1 METESN
7 KQKIELGDLK
17 KCGEI
22 TTLLSVGKKE
32 FFLNCG
38 FCDYTFLRLENF
50 ISHMCEDHM
59 FHFIG
64 PKKEK
69 TDLPLD
75 LNEENEDADF
85 NMQSSYTVEEI
96 DDSASNLRDFERVEI
111 ELDDTK
117 MSDSMDVKDLFGDR
131 FMSEESEESSDDD
144 DLENSDDAEMPE
156 KVLNP
161 NDDAEI
167 ADSLKALDVENKFD
181 KKMVLRIFKSFEK
194 RPALWDVDVTLT
206 KHSREKE
213 IKSIAMEVGTPAE
226 WDSVRKLLGKLS
238 SRLRTEMVRKK
249 IYESKGKAYTP
260 IWYSDLNTF
269 LKPRRPSGRDK
280 PTPKPTPAAVTNI
293 FRPPKTT
300 LTEEQVIILAAVYKG
315 FPSLW
320 DETDIT
326 YRFSNRRRD
335 ATNSIHV
342 EFNKRTGL
350 NLTQEDVASEIS
362 KIRKIC
368 SYEKKQQIICKRQNK
383 PYQPICKYFEHISYL
398 EADVKPYECP
408 VCGLLLA
415 GSVQHKIHVAAHDG
429 SQPFKCHVCEHG
441 FNLLTNLT
449 VHLRRHAQDYMYT
462 CEVCNKQL
470 ATTTDLKSHMRY
482 HTGEKPFVCDIC
494 GKDYRSMSHL
504 KTHRD
509 LHDKKLLYQC
519 EVCSKAF
526 FRKAL
531 VKEHMNNVHIKN
543 RDKICKICNKGFTS
557 SKHLRQHIQIH
568 AEEKKYSCKICGK
581 RFAQYAGLSGHVKS
595 HGTTLP
601 EISSKSVTTAAEDS
615 T

>member
-269 LKPRRPSGRDK
+269 LKPRRPSGRKKMSQQQPLLPSSPFTVATPLQEHKGDK
-280 PTPKPTPAAVTNI
+280 VHLTP
-293 FRPPKTT
+293 
-300 LTEEQVIILAAVYKG
+300 L
-315 FPSLW
+315 
-320 DETDIT
+320 
-326 YRFSNRRRD
+326 
-335 ATNSIHV
+335 
-342 EFNKRTGL
+342 L
-350 NLTQEDVASEIS
+350 NWTQNIS
-362 KIRKIC
+362 KN
-368 SYEKKQQIICKRQNK
+368 SGAPNET
-383 PYQPICKYFEHISYL
+383 
-398 EADVKPYECP
+398 AV
-408 VCGLLLA
+408 
-415 GSVQHKIHVAAHDG
+415 
-429 SQPFKCHVCEHG
+429 
-441 FNLLTNLT
+441 NLLTEVASLKQKMDEEGTKNEERHRELMKQNEMLYQQVMKQELLIKRIAAQCFPDSVDYKIIPFESIEAIKDVEANLENYSKGEFLEYLKM
-449 VHLRRHAQDYMYT
+449 HL
-462 CEVCNKQL
+462 
-470 ATTTDLKSHMRY
+470 
-482 HTGEKPFVCDIC
+482 G
-494 GKDYRSMSHL
+494 
-504 KTHRD
+504 RD
-509 LHDKKLLYQC
+509 EIAKCIPILFTKKLLLDINWDGKKQ
-519 EVCSKAF
+519 KIALKQFKF
-526 FRKAL
+526 FHTYVFEAIRK
-531 VKEHMNNVHIKN
+531 KDMSFPDFETEM
-543 RDKICKICNKGFTS
+543 RKGFKIAKNKIYKNAAKNKEKSQTS
-557 SKHLRQHIQIH
+557 V
-568 AEEKKYSCKICGK
+568 E
-581 RFAQYAGLSGHVKS
+581 
-595 HGTTLP
+595 
-601 EISSKSVTTAAEDS
+601 
-615 T
+615 

>member
-269 LKPRRPSGRDK
+269 LKPRRPSGRIRPELISKNNRTK
-280 PTPKPTPAAVTNI
+280 P
-293 FRPPKTT
+293 TT
-300 LTEEQVIILAAVYKG
+300 LTKQFAPPERAMHRKYVVPESLINDVQCVILANIYKEQ
-315 FPSLW
+315 PSLW

-326 YRFSNRRRD
+326 YRFSNRRRE
-335 ATNSIHV
+335 AIVNVHK
-342 EFNKRTGL
+342 EFNRQTGL
-350 NLTQEDVASEIS
+350 HLTQYDVGCEIAR
-362 KIRKIC
+362 IRKIC
-368 SYEKKQQIICKRQNK
+368 SYEKKQKIICKRQNK
-383 PYQPICKYFEHISYL
+383 TFKPECEFYEHIAYL
-398 EADVKPYECP
+398 EADVNPFECSI
-408 VCGLLLA
+408 CGKIST
-415 GSVQHKIHVAAHDG
+415 GSGQHKVHLASHDG
-429 SQPFKCHVCEHG
+429 SLPFKCHVCGHG
-441 FNLLTNLT
+441 FKLATNLS
-449 VHLRRHAQDYMYT
+449 VHLRRHAQDYLYK
-462 CEVCNKQL
+462 CEVCGKPC
-470 ATTTDLKSHMRY
+470 ATTTEIKIHMRS
-482 HTGEKPFVCDIC
+482 HTGEKPYVCDVC
-494 GKDYRSMSHL
+494 GKNF
-504 KTHRD
+504 
-509 LHDKKLLYQC
+509 Q
-519 EVCSKAF
+519 
-526 FRKAL
+526 
-531 VKEHMNNVHIKN
+531 
-543 RDKICKICNKGFTS
+543 TS
-557 SKHLRQHIQIH
+557 SKISTHMRRHENRPSHKCEICSKTFFWQRFIQGAH
-568 AEEKKYSCKICGK
+568 ERS
-581 RFAQYAGLSGHVKS
+581 Q
-595 HGTTLP
+595 
-601 EISSKSVTTAAEDS
+601 
-615 T
+615 